1 MWVEEEARGGCVMA
15 HGDGRR
21 VRSGRRKKRVEVAC
35 IPIQVRE
42 KGAIEMRTTEVVG
55 DLRRCDV
62 CGRSSLCAE
71 WRRGHSIGLH
81 C

>member
-1 MWVEEEARGGCVMA
+1 MA

-42 KGAIEMRTTEVVG
+42 KGATEMRTTEVVG
-55 DLRRCDV
+55 DLASFRCL
-62 CGRSSLCAE
+62 RSGQPV
-71 WRRGHSIGLH
+71 RGVVKSSIDLH
-81 C
+81 DTLRIWNKVVPSVD